1 MILTMILTISVFAS
15 WANSGG
21 ISLQQAIGA
30 RAQGMGD
37 AFTAVADDATSI
49 YWNVGGLSQ
58 NNGIQ
63 ATASYFQGLVDS
75 SFGQLVYNQ
84 KIEPLGN
91 IGLGLVMM
99 RGGMVSLDMPDGGE
113 KNVESQRDFI
123 GDLAYAVNVDKNW
136 GIGLGLK
143 ILNSTLAEE
152 VSATAFGA
160 DVGVLY
166 SVINQRL
173 SLGATLQNIGTGIK
187 YKSEVDPMPTTLRC
201 GVAYAVP
208 INQEQKGLVALD
220 VVKANDQDYRYN
232 LGMEYWIA
240 DTLAFRLG
248 YKYGYDL
255 ESITA
260 GCGFHW
266 QIFEMDYAFGLVKDL
281 NSIHKIS
288 LSLKLGGEEQMAK
301 KAAQNPEMP
310 KEPAQGSSVVPKSK
324 SEENPLK
331 EKAGISEL
339 QSNEVQKSEVDN
351 AGIKENKEEETE
363 PAAPEP
369 VQEELIPD
377 DEFEETH
384 KLILKLKNCRVGVEA
399 YGAFNGF
406 GVNLW
411 KLLVEAKLF
420 KNAMGQN
427 MKPKFDL
434 KHNFFT
440 IRFTVDTEHS
450 ISYTFMIAQ
459 GYALLSSVKIN
470 GEIVDILQGGM
481 VLTASREK
489 LYQEDKPS
497 KAEVEAAK
505 KEIRK
510 ILGKF

>member
-1 MILTMILTISVFAS
+1 
-15 WANSGG
+15 
-21 ISLQQAIGA
+21 
-30 RAQGMGD
+30 
-37 AFTAVADDATSI
+37 
-49 YWNVGGLSQ
+49 
-58 NNGIQ
+58 
-63 ATASYFQGLVDS
+63 
-75 SFGQLVYNQ
+75 
-84 KIEPLGN
+84 
-91 IGLGLVMM
+91 
-99 RGGMVSLDMPDGGE
+99 
-113 KNVESQRDFI
+113 
-123 GDLAYAVNVDKNW
+123 
-136 GIGLGLK
+136 
-143 ILNSTLAEE
+143 
-152 VSATAFGA
+152 
-160 DVGVLY
+160 
-166 SVINQRL
+166 VINQRL

-187 YKSEVDPMPTTLRC
+187 YKSEVDPMPTTWRC
-201 GVAYAVP
+201 GMAYTVP

-240 DTLAFRLG
+240 DTVALRLG

-281 NSIHKIS
+281 NSTHKIS
-288 LSLKLGGEEQMAK
+288 LSLKLGGEEQVVK
-301 KAAQNPEMP
+301 KVAELS
-310 KEPAQGSSVVPKSK
+310 QGSSLTPKSG
-324 SEENPLK
+324 SDENPPR
-331 EKAGISEL
+331 ETVISEF
-339 QSNEVQKSEVDN
+339 QSNEVQKAGADS
-351 AGIKENKEEETE
+351 AGIKEKEDEETE

-377 DEFEETH
+377 DEFEETN
-384 KLILKLKNCRVGVEA
+384 KLILKFKNCRAGVEA

-420 KNAMGQN
+420 KNAMGEN

-434 KHNFFT
+434 KRNFLT
-440 IRFTVDTEHS
+440 IRFKVDSEHS
-450 ISYTFMIAQ
+450 ISYTFMIVQ